1 MPEFSLFGL
10 SSNATFAAIGFA
22 VLLGLLIFIKWA
34 KTLLQI
40 CPPNEVLIF
49 YGRRTRV
56 IFGGRGWR
64 TPIIEKSARMSLNN
78 MEVPI
83 SIRSAYSQG
92 GIPLNVDA
100 IANVKISSDPK
111 YIHNALERFLGRDVN
126 EIRRVAKETL
136 EGHLRGVLARLTPE
150 EVNEDRLKFADE
162 LSRESELDLSKLGIH
177 LDTLKIQHVSDDVR
191 YLDSIGREAIANVI
205 RDAEMSESD
214 SKRLAELAEAE
225 AQGRAK
231 VARSEAD
238 GLIAKMRNELRRIQA
253 DLEAEVSS
261 EEERTTAAARQAR
274 AEAEQELQG
283 IRAELEKLRLQVD
296 QVLPAEANRV
306 AQEHRARG
314 EAAII
319 RERGQAS
326 SQALDM
332 MTQAWKDAGK
342 DALAIY
348 LMEDVEKILE
358 TAAKG
363 VAKVKVNEVNMID
376 SGDGR
381 TLSAYVAAYP
391 AMLAAVLESVT
402 TATGIDI
409 QQALSGRSLRPAPET
424 PATAVPEG
432 ESK

>member
-1 MPEFSLFGL
+1 MPDPIFGL
-10 SSNATFAAIGFA
+10 TGVGLYIALGVA
-22 VLLGLLIFIKWA
+22 VLVGLLIFFAWV

-49 YGRRTRV
+49 YGRRVRV

-64 TPIIEKSARMSLNN
+64 IPLIEKSARMSLNN

-83 SIRSAYSQG
+83 SIRGAYSQG
-92 GIPLNVDA
+92 GIALNVDA
-100 IANVKISSDPK
+100 IANVKISSDSK
-111 YIHNALERFLGRDVN
+111 IILNALERFLGRDPN

-150 EVNEDRLKFADE
+150 EVNEDRLKFAAE

-177 LDTLKIQHVSDDVR
+177 LDTLKIQHVSDDVQ
-191 YLDSIGREAIANVI
+191 YLNSIGREAIAGVI
-205 RDAEMSESD
+205 RDAEIAESD
-214 SKRLAELAEAE
+214 AKRLAELAEAE

-231 VARSEAD
+231 VARSEAEAN
-238 GLIAKMRNELRRIQA
+238 IARMRNDIRRIQA

-261 EEERTTAAARQAR
+261 QEERTLAAARQAR

-283 IRAELEKLRLQVD
+283 LRAELAKIRLQVD

-306 AQEHRARG
+306 SQEYRARG

-326 SQALDM
+326 SQALNL
-332 MTQAWKDAGK
+332 MTEAWKDAGP

-348 LMEDVEKILE
+348 LMEDVEKILA
-358 TAAKG
+358 TAAQG
-363 VAKVKVNEVNMID
+363 VAKIKINEVNMID
-376 SGDGR
+376 SGDGK
-381 TLSAYVAAYP
+381 TLSAYVSAYP
-391 AMLAAVLESVT
+391 AMLASVLESVT

-409 QQALSGRSLRPAPET
+409 QQALSGRT
-424 PATAVPEG
+424 PSAVTSEG
-432 ESK
+432 EAK